1 MTDAPSELARVKRMH
16 KRAAYDEATVHGIL
30 DAQPL
35 CTVGYVFDGHPVVTP
50 TLQWREGNHIYWHG
64 SSASRML
71 ESSENAKV
79 CVNVTI
85 FDGMVMARSAFNH
98 SCNYRSVMAFGT
110 AYKVKDAADKEA
122 RLKAMVE
129 QYFPGRWD
137 ILRPMQA
144 KELKATTVLGMEL
157 NEVSAKI
164 RTGPPGDDEEDF
176 ALPIWAGVI
185 PMATVTGTPIP
196 CPSLGTGCGDARAC
210 DGVWEV
216 RNLCHG
222 IHDPD
227 PRPNAACERRHIIF
241 FIRAVNGIVVEAKAH
256 QN

>member
-1 MTDAPSELARVKRMH
+1 MTDVPSELTRLKRMH
-16 KRAAYDEATVHGIL
+16 KRAHYDEETVHAIL

-35 CTVGYVFDGHPVVTP
+35 CTVGYVFNGQPVVTP
-50 TLQWREGNHIYWHG
+50 TLQWREGNHLYWHG

-71 ESSENAKV
+71 ETSENTQV

-110 AYKVKDAADKEA
+110 AYKVQLAADKEA

-129 QYFPGRWD
+129 HYFPGRWD

-157 NEVSAKI
+157 KDVSAKI
-164 RTGPPGDDEEDF
+164 RSGPPGDDEDDY

-185 PMATVTGTPIP
+185 PLTTHVAEAVP
-196 CPSLGTGCGDARAC
+196 CPRLLPGLHAPEHVAGFKMG
-210 DGVWEV
+210 
-216 RNLCHG
+216 
-222 IHDPD
+222 
-227 PRPNAACERRHIIF
+227 
-241 FIRAVNGIVVEAKAH
+241 
-256 QN
+256 